1 MYAPIGL
8 AGTINFEMGE
18 KIQAFSADHRF
29 PSHLRTPDKKV
40 LTASIYG
47 EYLHRYGVNEIM
59 KKFRSAFAAALL
71 FCVLLAGCS
80 SGKNRVR
87 TDPAN
92 FLTDLAKFAVEDLEG
107 ARRAY
112 EGKTG
117 QMTVSADYIL
127 SGSIGFQIDNSAS
140 ATIESADAVKDV
152 AFGKVF
158 TLEGVVDSIEK
169 SGELLD
175 IHIRPTKIL
184 NDSYR
189 VSGEIKVFFGD
200 WEGSAEKAFYVVDD
214 SVLPNRQI
222 MIYVP
227 RESKWKIG
235 DRFTAEGELNRYYNG
250 EQEQIDGSMGES
262 FVATLHMAQ
271 PAFPEEEESK

>member
-1 MYAPIGL
+1 M
-8 AGTINFEMGE
+8 GTINFEMGE

-59 KKFRSAFAAALL
+59 KKFRGAFAAALL

-152 AFGKVF
+152 EFGKVF

-175 IHIRPTKIL
+175 IHIRPTKII
-184 NDSYR
+184 NDQYR
-189 VSGEIKVFFGD
+189 VSGKIEVLYHD
-200 WEGSAEKAFYVVDD
+200 WDTSREKGFYAMDD
-214 SVLPNRQI
+214 TVLPRRQI

-227 RESKWKIG
+227 RDSKWKIG
-235 DRFTAEGELNRYYNG
+235 DHFTAEGKLSRNYDG
-250 EQEQIDGSMGES
+250 EYEQIDGSMGES

-271 PAFPEEEESK
+271 PTFLDEGESK